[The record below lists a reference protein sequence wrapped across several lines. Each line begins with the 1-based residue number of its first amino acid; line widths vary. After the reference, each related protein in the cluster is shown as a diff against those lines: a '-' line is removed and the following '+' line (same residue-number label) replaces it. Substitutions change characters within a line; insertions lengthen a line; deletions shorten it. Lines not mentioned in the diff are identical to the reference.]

1 MIRLDDDEPSY
12 LYLNSK
18 YLRIGHV
25 YRRRRARTGL
35 VYLPPNYDG
44 QLLFAIHNSID
55 FFKPP
60 KNKFLKIVP

>member
-1 MIRLDDDEPSY
+1 MIELDDDEPSY

-35 VYLPPNYDG
+35 VCLPPNYDG
-44 QLLFAIHNSID
+44 QLLFAIHTQ
-55 FFKPP
+55 
-60 KNKFLKIVP
+60 